1 MTDRN
6 EYIDGL
12 RQLADWLESNE
23 GAPTPYVADILLP
36 LTTNQAVEEYA
47 ASHGLEVRYS
57 TEGNAKAVVS
67 FGPIEYHAYGYADWD
82 RHIAEHSE
90 QQART
95 WADKNDMTI
104 QPREAGE
111 AS

>member
-6 EYIDGL
+6 EYIRGL

-23 GAPTPYVADILLP
+23 SAPTPYVADVLLP
-36 LTTNQAVEEYA
+36 LNSNQAVEEYA
-47 ASHGLEVRYS
+47 ASHVLGVRYDS
-57 TEGNAKAVVS
+57 AGNARAVVS

-95 WADKNDMTI
+95 WANANDMTI
-104 QPREAGE
+104 QPREAGDE
-111 AS
+111 S